1 MLSHP
6 LRRCGSG
13 GGYLPAKVT
22 AVAFGC
28 ALDAADASADAA
40 EVTAVRC
47 ALDAAVAWSKTGNV
61 APMRWSTAFTDALGT
76 YSLSARSGFLAFSQA
91 MFANCST
98 AAAAL
103 RAAAAKAAVLLEP
116 APVVL
121 GIFGFGTI
129 VAAPRDEACGD
140 CQPLCVGG
148 HGGTY
153 IVSAGGACR
162 AFPPGELIP
171 HGERGVRE
179 EPWTLPAMAAAVT
192 AP

>member
-28 ALDAADASADAA
+28 APDAAGAAADAA
-40 EVTAVRC
+40 EVTAFGC
-47 ALDAAVAWSKTGNV
+47 ALDAAAACSETGNV
-61 APMRWSTAFTDALGT
+61 APMRRRTLALDTGQ
-76 YSLSARSGFLAFSQA
+76 AGFLALSLA
-91 MFANCST
+91 SFANAS
-98 AAAAL
+98 AASAVR
-103 RAAAAKAAVLLEP
+103 RAAAAKAAALLEP

-121 GIFGFGTI
+121 GISGFGTI
-129 VAAPRDEACGD
+129 VAAPRDDACGD
-140 CQPLCVGG
+140 CQPLCVRG
-148 HGGTY
+148 HGGTD
-153 IVSAGGACR
+153 IVSAGGACH
-162 AFPPGELIP
+162 ALPPGELIP
-171 HGERGVRE
+171 HGERGVCE

>member
-28 ALDAADASADAA
+28 APDAAGAAADAA
-40 EVTAVRC
+40 EVTAFGC
-47 ALDAAVAWSKTGNV
+47 ALDAADTKATDAAVAWSKTGNV
-61 APMRWSTAFTDALGT
+61 APMRWRTLDAGQ
-76 YSLSARSGFLAFSQA
+76 AGFLALSLA
-91 MFANCST
+91 SFANTS
-98 AAAAL
+98 AAAAVL
-103 RAAAAKAAVLLEP
+103 RAAATKAAVLLEP

-129 VAAPRDEACGD
+129 VAAPRDDACGD

-148 HGGTY
+148 HGGTD
-153 IVSAGGACR
+153 IVSAGGACH
-162 AFPPGELIP
+162 ALPPGELIP
-171 HGERGVRE
+171 HGERGVCE